1 MYMEKRKRAIRIKT
15 QIEQMTGKKITDM
28 LPAKDKVAIMEYLL
42 QCPTQEMVGYNDNK
56 YPTFLVECV
65 LMLINNKIDTYF
77 SVLELCRKMMRE
89 DAKYAE

>member
-1 MYMEKRKRAIRIKT
+1 MEKRKRAIRIKT

>member
-1 MYMEKRKRAIRIKT
+1 MEKRKRAIRIKT

-42 QCPTQEMVGYNDNK
+42 QCPTLEMVGYNNNK
-56 YPTFLVECV
+56 YPTFLVECA

-77 SVLELCRKMMRE
+77 SVLEYCRKMMRE